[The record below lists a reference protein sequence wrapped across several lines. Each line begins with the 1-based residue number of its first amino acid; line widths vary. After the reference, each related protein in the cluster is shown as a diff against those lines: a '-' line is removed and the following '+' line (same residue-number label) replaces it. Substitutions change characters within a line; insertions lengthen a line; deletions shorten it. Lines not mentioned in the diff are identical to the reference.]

1 MPSGAGDFG
10 GTPLMHDPALL
21 REILDAQ
28 LEMVCR
34 FRADG
39 TIVFVNRAYA
49 ESIGSEP
56 GALTGQSLWNFV
68 SDADRAHVLAQARR
82 LTPDNT
88 EVTIENRFETAIG
101 PRWVM
106 WKNHALAFDAAGNLV
121 EAQST
126 GIDITDR
133 KTLEERTA
141 LLIEELN
148 HRVKN
153 TLMVVQA
160 MAHQSFR
167 GKDVPPAP
175 LAAFGERLSAL
186 AAAHTALS
194 DANWDGAQIDEVI
207 RRGVSILGRDTDRV
221 TMTGPEATLAAGPTV
236 PLVLALHELSTNAL
250 KYGALSQEEGT
261 IDIRWTLIPETG
273 WIDLLWRER
282 GGPVVTLPER
292 KGFGSRL
299 ITDAVSRQLGGVAEL
314 SYDPSGVTCHIT
326 FPIAQSRP

>member
-1 MPSGAGDFG
+1 MQD
-10 GTPLMHDPALL
+10 LALL

-49 ESIGSEP
+49 ASIGSEP
-56 GALTGQSLWNFV
+56 RALTGRNLWHFV
-68 SDADRAHVLAQARR
+68 SDQDRAHVLEQVSR

-88 EVTIENRFETAIG
+88 EVTIENRFETAQG
-101 PRWVM
+101 PRWIL
-106 WKNHALAFDAAGNLV
+106 WKNHALGFDAVGNLI

-126 GIDITDR
+126 GIDITER
-133 KTLEERTA
+133 KELEERTT

-167 GKDVPPAP
+167 GKGVPAEP
-175 LAAFGERLSAL
+175 LVSFGERLSAL
-186 AAAHTALS
+186 AAAHTTLS
-194 DANWDGAQIDEVI
+194 EANWAGAPIDEVI
-207 RRGVSILGRDTDRV
+207 RRGVAICGRGSDRV
-221 TMTGPEATLAAGPTV
+221 TISGPEFMLLPGPTV

-250 KYGALSQEEGT
+250 KYGALSQEEGK
-261 IDIRWTLIPETG
+261 IAIQWTLVPETG
-273 WIDLLWRER
+273 WIDLVWRES
-282 GGPVVTLPER
+282 GGPVVTPPAC

-314 SYDPSGVTCHIT
+314 TYDPAGVSCNIT
-326 FPIAQSRP
+326 FPVAPIPIVQAQP